1 MEFASYAFSS
11 TLLAF
16 GAYVVIASLVP
27 YKDATEQIS
36 NEILGRVLIELPIRL
51 LFRFIGK
58 IADNF

>member
-1 MEFASYAFSS
+1 MEFASYAFAS

-16 GAYVVIASLVP
+16 GVYVVIASLVP

-36 NEILGRVLIELPIRL
+36 NEILVRVLIELPLKL
-51 LFRFIGK
+51 LFRFFAK